1 MTLTTASPSAPPAD
15 QFDRPE
21 GADRADNASRV
32 DNSNRAEMS
41 HRAEATDRN
50 DNARRIE
57 ELGRI
62 ILAYSDATERLQ
74 ESHDE
79 LTRRVARLQ
88 EELGEKNRQLERRN
102 RLAALGEMAAGI
114 AHEIRNPLG
123 AIRLYT
129 SILRSDLQSSSG
141 PLSVVEKIAGAST
154 RMEAIVS
161 QVLHFTREI
170 RADCIDADLADVL
183 REAAEQA
190 RLGHANQSA
199 GVHVDAPDRSP
210 ACFDPRLIQQ
220 AVINLV
226 SNALDAVADH
236 GKVHV
241 QLHRLS
247 KGTKTHHVIRI
258 LDDGPGIAPVAID
271 KLFHPFFTTRDHG
284 TGLGLSIVHRI
295 VEAHDGTIEAR
306 NLSTGGACFEITI

>member
-1 MTLTTASPSAPPAD
+1 MTLTTASSTTRAIDSLDQPEAVNRAD
-15 QFDRPE
+15 AFQRPE
-21 GADRADNASRV
+21 
-32 DNSNRAEMS
+32 
-41 HRAEATDRN
+41 ATERN

-129 SILRSDLQSSSG
+129 SLLRSDLQSNSG
-141 PLSVVEKIAGAST
+141 PLSVVEKIAGASA

-170 RADCIDADLADVL
+170 RADCIDADLADTL
-183 REAAEQA
+183 REAVEQA
-190 RLGHANQSA
+190 RTGHSNQSA
-199 GVHVDAPDRSP
+199 ALEVDAPESCP
-210 ACFDPRLIQQ
+210 TSFDPRLIQQ

-236 GKVHV
+236 GRITVRLIRLV
-241 QLHRLS
+241 QGS
-247 KGTKTHHVIRI
+247 KTQHVIRVI
-258 LDDGPGIAPVAID
+258 DDGPGIAPHAID